1 MEFNK
6 IKNNNNIY
14 LYAGTYDKLKRDKL
28 CNIPFIGLQLEPSN
42 KYNIQHNVLNKMDL
56 YDNSVDIYQS
66 EDVFEH
72 IEYDKL
78 CDVINEIYRVLK
90 PGGLFRLSMPDYR
103 CDILYNRCIKNNNN
117 EIIFDPNGGGSYDY
131 ENKKVI
137 NGGHLWFPK
146 YKLVKS
152 LLDKTSFE
160 QNKINFLHYYD
171 QNNNSI
177 TKIIDYKKGWIGR
190 TPDFDNRVNN
200 PYRSMSIVVDCY
212 K

>member
-1 MEFNK
+1 MEFIN
-6 IKNNNNIY
+6 IKNQKNIY
-14 LYAGTYDKLKRDKL
+14 LYAGSYDKLYRSKV

-42 KYNIQHNVLNKMDL
+42 EYNIQHNVLNKMDL

-72 IEYDKL
+72 IEYNEL
-78 CDVINEIYRVLK
+78 YNVINKIYRVLK

-131 ENKKVI
+131 KNSKVI
-137 NGGHLWFPK
+137 NGGHVWFPK
-146 YKLVKS
+146 YESVKS
-152 LLDKTSFE
+152 LLDKTNFE
-160 QNKINFLHYYD
+160 KKNINFLHYYD
-171 QNNNSI
+171 ENNNSV
-177 TKIIDYKKGWIGR
+177 TKIIDYSKGYIHR

-200 PYRSMSIVVDCY
+200 PYRPMSIVVDCY

>member
-1 MEFNK
+1 MYFSD
-6 IKNNNNIY
+6 IKYKKNIY
-14 LYAGTYDKLKRDKL
+14 LYAGD
-28 CNIPFIGLQLEPSN
+28 CINNISQYPFIGLSLQCN
-42 KYNIQHNVLNKMDL
+42 NNTNIQHNILNKMDL
-56 YDNSVDIYQS
+56 FDNSVDIYQS

-78 CDVINEIYRVLK
+78 KDVINEIYRVLK

-103 CDILYNRCIKNNNN
+103 CDILYNRSEKNDDNK
-117 EIIFDPNGGGSYDY
+117 IIFDKGGGGDYDY

-137 NGGHLWFPK
+137 NGGHVWFPK
-146 YKLVKS
+146 YELVKS

-171 QNNNSI
+171 INNNSI
-177 TKIIDYKKGWIGR
+177 NKVIDYSKGHINR
-190 TPDFDNRVNN
+190 TPDNDKRVNY
-200 PYRSMSIVVDCY
+200 PYRTMSIVVDCY